1 MKLVNCIIIVQVIY
15 LCQASEHSS
24 TQTGQNVNTT
34 KPSEEFNSVPY
45 ILQHAGKCTWTF
57 KMPGNSSRALLA
69 LTAESRDK
77 LVQQIC
83 QDLGCGGIYGLT
95 ETNSPP
101 KTSCF
106 QNCSYR
112 DRRLLNCSENIGSNC
127 VVTTEV
133 VCGHQAVRLAEGA
146 DRCAGRVELWE
157 KGKWGTVCDDQWD
170 LRDADVVC
178 SQLGC
183 GFAISVSGQGGS
195 FPRGSGP
202 IHLDELNCTGSE
214 GNLWDCPATQQE
226 HDCGHKEDAGVVCS
240 EMKAV
245 RLTGGVDRCSG
256 RVEIHR
262 NGSWGT
268 VCDTCWDKQAAS
280 MVCSML
286 KCGDEWQEYTRFNP
300 PIVHNNGTLWYYMC
314 SDHDDNLWQCRE
326 FINNTNLCMDTN
338 AAALI
343 CKGSLGF
350 PIATTPD
357 TNLTTD
363 WTASLPADTTT
374 VGPSRG
380 FFFLDLSPELLAC
393 IALSV
398 VLFVV
403 LTANAVLCCHHRRR
417 DALLVQQR
425 HTNLQKASEYQCS
438 EYQDTVDL
446 IKITAGPVARDEAPS
461 NPRYLWTQL
470 SSADSTSL
478 DTDYEQYD
486 PSNESSVAL
495 STFRNSQRY
504 RTDMNPLMGAP
515 ALGSLSEEAPRYEAT
530 GLLTNHNGPTRDDY
544 AIVSKSPSR
553 NLSVDSF
560 ESSSTSSGECY
571 ENTRHDD
578 DDSVTAGITE
588 PPQPPVCYSSTDTS
602 RPIFNTDQLQFH
614 SGQMINRQES
624 DLTSDDEED
633 GPVYSPVSPDCIPS
647 SSEDYDDIA

>member
-34 KPSEEFNSVPY
+34 KPREEFNSDPY
-45 ILQHAGKCTWTF
+45 ILQHGGKCTWTF
-57 KMPGNSSRALLA
+57 KMPGNSSGALLA
-69 LTAESRDK
+69 LPAEARDE
-77 LVQQIC
+77 LVEQIC
-83 QDLGCGGIYGLT
+83 QDLGCGSVYSLR
-95 ETNSPP
+95 ETSSPP

-106 QNCSYR
+106 QNCSYQ
-112 DRRLLNCSENIGSNC
+112 DRRLQNCSENVGSNC
-127 VVTTEV
+127 TVITEV
-133 VCGHQAVRLAEGA
+133 VCGRQAVRLAGGA

-157 KGKWGTVCDDQWD
+157 NGKWGTVCDDEWD

-214 GNLWDCPATQQE
+214 GNLWDCPAAQQE

-245 RLTGGVDRCSG
+245 RLSGGADRCSG

-268 VCDTCWDKQAAS
+268 VCDTCWDKEVAS

-286 KCGDEWQEYTRFNP
+286 KCGDEWQQFTQFNP
-300 PIVHNNGTLWYYMC
+300 PIVHNNGTLWFYMC
-314 SDHDDNLWQCRE
+314 RKHHTNLWQCKE
-326 FINNTNLCMDTN
+326 FINNTNLCMGTN

-343 CKGSLGF
+343 CKGSRGF
-350 PIATTPD
+350 PIATTPN
-357 TNLTTD
+357 TTLTTN
-363 WTASLPADTTT
+363 WTASLPANTTT
-374 VGPSRG
+374 VNPSGG
-380 FFFLDLSPELLAC
+380 FFFPDLSPELLAC

-425 HTNLQKASEYQCS
+425 HSNLQKASEYQRS
-438 EYQDTVDL
+438 DYQDAVDL
-446 IKITAGPVARDEAPS
+446 IKVTAGPVERDVPS
-461 NPRYLWTQL
+461 NPRFLWTQL

-486 PSNESSVAL
+486 PSNEPSVPL

-515 ALGSLSEEAPRYEAT
+515 ALGSLSEEAAT
-530 GLLTNHNGPTRDDY
+530 GLLTNHSGPTGDEY

-578 DDSVTAGITE
+578 DSVTAE
-588 PPQPPVCYSSTDTS
+588 PHQSPVCYSNTDTS
-602 RPIFNTDQLQFH
+602 KLIFNTDQLH

-624 DLTSDDEED
+624 EDLTSDDEED
-633 GPVYSPVSPDCIPS
+633 GPVYSPVSPDCNPS
-647 SSEDYDDIA
+647 FSDDYDDIA

>member
-34 KPSEEFNSVPY
+34 KPREEFNSDPY
-45 ILQHAGKCTWTF
+45 ILQHGGKCTWTF
-57 KMPGNSSRALLA
+57 KMPGNSSGALLA
-69 LTAESRDK
+69 LPAEARDE
-77 LVQQIC
+77 LVEQIC
-83 QDLGCGGIYGLT
+83 QDLGCGSVYSLR
-95 ETNSPP
+95 ETSSPP

-106 QNCSYR
+106 QNCSYQ
-112 DRRLLNCSENIGSNC
+112 DRRLQNCSENVGSNC
-127 VVTTEV
+127 TVITEV
-133 VCGHQAVRLAEGA
+133 VCGRQAVRLAGGA

-157 KGKWGTVCDDQWD
+157 NGKWGTVCDDEWD

-214 GNLWDCPATQQE
+214 GNLWDCPAAQQE

-245 RLTGGVDRCSG
+245 RLSGGADRCSG

-268 VCDTCWDKQAAS
+268 VCDTCWDKEVAS

-286 KCGDEWQEYTRFNP
+286 KCGDEWQQFTQFNP
-300 PIVHNNGTLWYYMC
+300 PIVHNNGTLWFYMC
-314 SDHDDNLWQCRE
+314 RKHHTNLWQCKE
-326 FINNTNLCMDTN
+326 FINNTNLCMGTN

-343 CKGSLGF
+343 CKGSRGF
-350 PIATTPD
+350 PIATTPN
-357 TNLTTD
+357 TTLTTN
-363 WTASLPADTTT
+363 WTASLPANTTT
-374 VGPSRG
+374 VNPSGG
-380 FFFLDLSPELLAC
+380 FFFPDLSPELLAC

-425 HTNLQKASEYQCS
+425 HSNLQKASEYQRS
-438 EYQDTVDL
+438 DYQDAVDL
-446 IKITAGPVARDEAPS
+446 IKVTAGPVERDVPS
-461 NPRYLWTQL
+461 NPRFLWTQL

-486 PSNESSVAL
+486 PSNEPSVPL

-515 ALGSLSEEAPRYEAT
+515 ALGSLSEE
-530 GLLTNHNGPTRDDY
+530 
-544 AIVSKSPSR
+544 
-553 NLSVDSF
+553 
-560 ESSSTSSGECY
+560 
-571 ENTRHDD
+571 
-578 DDSVTAGITE
+578 E
-588 PPQPPVCYSSTDTS
+588 PHQSPVCYSNTDTS
-602 RPIFNTDQLQFH
+602 KLIFNTDQLH

-624 DLTSDDEED
+624 EDLTSDDEED
-633 GPVYSPVSPDCIPS
+633 SPVYSPVSPDCNPS
-647 SSEDYDDIA
+647 FSDDYDDIA